1 MTRYGAKTDLAHA
14 EIRDGLRELGFEVWD
29 CHKYGSGFPDLL
41 VKKVR
46 ARTRD
51 EFFLFEIK
59 SKYGT
64 LKPREQDF
72 FARFDSGRVYIVKSL
87 EDAIKCLSGID

>member
-1 MTRYGAKTDLAHA
+1 MTRFASKTDTAHA
-14 EIRDGLRELGFEVWD
+14 EIRDGLRELGYEVWD

-41 VKKVR
+41 VL
-46 ARTRD
+46 ANGD
-51 EFFLFEIK
+51 FFLLEVK

-72 FARFDSGRVYIVKSL
+72 FARFESGRAYIVKSL

>member
-1 MTRYGAKTDLAHA
+1 MTRFASKTDTAHA
-14 EIRDGLRELGFEVWD
+14 EIRDGLRGLGYEVWD

-41 VKKVR
+41 VL
-46 ARTRD
+46 ANGD
-51 EFFLFEIK
+51 FFLFEIK

-72 FARFDSGRVYIVKSL
+72 FARFESGRAYIVKSL
-87 EDAIKCLSGID
+87 EHAIKCVRGTD

>member
-1 MTRYGAKTDLAHA
+1 MTRFASKTDLAHA
-14 EIRDGLRELGFEVWD
+14 EIRDGLRQAGHEAWD

-41 VKKVR
+41 VL
-46 ARTRD
+46 AHG

-72 FARFDSGRVYIVKSL
+72 FARFGQGRVYIVKTL
-87 EDAIKCLSGID
+87 EDAIKWLDGVN

>member
-1 MTRYGAKTDLAHA
+1 MTRFAAKTDAAHA
-14 EIRDGLRELGFEVWD
+14 EIRDGLRDLGYEVWD

-41 VKKVR
+41 VLVNG
-46 ARTRD
+46 
-51 EFFLFEIK
+51 EFNLLEIK

-72 FARFDSGRVYIVKSL
+72 FARFSGPGRAYVVKSL
-87 EDAIKCLSGID
+87 EDAIECLSGSD